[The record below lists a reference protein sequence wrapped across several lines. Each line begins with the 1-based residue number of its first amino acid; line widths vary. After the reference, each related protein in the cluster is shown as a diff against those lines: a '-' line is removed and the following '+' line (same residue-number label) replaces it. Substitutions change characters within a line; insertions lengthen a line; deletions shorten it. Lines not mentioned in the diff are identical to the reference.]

1 MSARNSRPGPLVVL
15 LGGPAGA
22 GKSSLA
28 QAWCATRARASRID
42 LDELRQMVVGGF
54 ANPQQSGFK
63 QTAQFDLAA
72 RQCASLARN
81 FVQDSFD
88 AVIESVFQPNEYQ
101 LTWEPLL
108 RDLNLVL
115 VVLLP
120 DLATTLGRSSNRKKN
135 VLDKHIRSQHAACLK
150 WPEQNRLDTTGQS
163 VDESRQALD
172 DRISSL
178 RVGPA

>member
-1 MSARNSRPGPLVVL
+1 MSARSSRPGPLVVL

-28 QAWCATRARASRID
+28 QAWCGTRARASRID
-42 LDELRQMVVGGF
+42 LDEVRQMVVGGF
-54 ANPQQSGFK
+54 ANPQQSGFE

-88 AVIESVFQPNEYQ
+88 VVIESVFQPNEYQ
-101 LTWEPLL
+101 VTWEPLL

-163 VDESRQALD
+163 V
-172 DRISSL
+172 
-178 RVGPA
+178 